1 MVAKRKV
8 VKKSSQKKSVT
19 KQKAS
24 VKSAQVMV
32 SDKKIKRTTNS
43 LIFSIITFIIS
54 FVLLKFAVEKG
65 SFLESLFGLIMIIA
79 GAFIFLFVILEII
92 FYFMKRK

>member
-54 FVLLKFAVEKG
+54 FVLLKFAIETG